1 MVSLA
6 TTQSDTRELLRTGL
20 TEQDGARVM
29 DALAFVEPLY
39 QGKIISSA
47 QENPENGQDAFEFVQ
62 GVACLIAQLETDAD
76 TRIAALL
83 FELAEL
89 DPVAAEKIAERF
101 GKEVADLVTG
111 IRQLMRL
118 HELTFVQQASR
129 GKNAAQ
135 EAADQLEVLRKM
147 LLAMASDMRAV
158 LVRLGTRVITLRHF
172 AEKKLQNERS
182 RQYARETFDLYTPL
196 ANRLGVWQLKWELE
210 DLSFRF
216 LEPES
221 YRRIASMLEE
231 KRVEREAFVENSIK
245 RLQSE
250 MKAAGIKAEVF
261 GRPKHI

>member
-6 TTQSDTRELLRTGL
+6 TTQSDTRELLRMGL

-62 GVACLIAQLETDAD
+62 GVACLVAQLETDAD

-89 DPVAAEKIAERF
+89 DPAAAEKIEERF
-101 GKEVADLVTG
+101 GKEVADLVAG

-118 HELTFVQQASR
+118 HELTFVQQEASR

-135 EAADQLEVLRKM
+135 EAANQLEVLRKM

-182 RQYARETFDLYTPL
+182 R
-196 ANRLGVWQLKWELE
+196 
-210 DLSFRF
+210 
-216 LEPES
+216 
-221 YRRIASMLEE
+221 
-231 KRVEREAFVENSIK
+231 
-245 RLQSE
+245 
-250 MKAAGIKAEVF
+250 
-261 GRPKHI
+261 